1 VTNTKNEKTAIEK
14 KGREKKKRGKKEVHT
29 NRRAKERL
37 FQHPVTRRLAAGEGS
52 DGD

>member
-1 VTNTKNEKTAIEK
+1 VTNTKKEKTAIEK
-14 KGREKKKRGKKEVHT
+14 KEEKKRKEEKKEVHT

-37 FQHPVTRRLAAGEGS
+37 FQHPVTRRLAACEGS